1 MNQIFSFMGA
11 LSTFVEERII
21 FTRERASGPYETGPF
36 YLAKL
41 TTELPLVFFF
51 TMLFSVILCLWLAGS
66 GRIIW

>member
-1 MNQIFSFMGA
+1 MGA

-21 FTRERASGPYETGPF
+21 FTRERASGLYETGPF

-51 TMLFSVILCLWLAGS
+51 TMLFSVILCM
-66 GRIIW
+66 